1 MDLVIGR
8 KHVNRVERGRITA
21 MGTYILFAKSETVL
35 HCFLRVLIEWLA
47 LRVLRQ
53 SQEEVDKDQ
62 CLDKDVTL
70 ESEITQL

>member
-1 MDLVIGR
+1 
-8 KHVNRVERGRITA
+8 